1 MLGQGPFAQPNLAA
15 IPSEGGVVI
24 TPALFRAQAIIHTPI
39 MVRLDTHNI
48 LPVHFAPPAVFFG
61 QSVSLPNQI
70 VPQTFITL
78 DLVHTPQVGHELEL
92 SRFNDVALFF
102 VPTVGVVSAQTLT
115 PGVFVSRDLFH
126 VPLVDTV
133 LKFVDARH
141 FADVALFFRPTIVR
155 AAIEPEYTYP
165 IGTGLESDYGIRSSM
180 TFYKQRLVLGHRYG
194 HRRR

>member
-1 MLGQGPFAQPNLAA
+1 MLGQGPLAQPNLAA
-15 IPSEGGVVI
+15 IPSESGVVI
-24 TPALFRAQAIIHTPI
+24 TPALFRAEALIHAPI
-39 MVRLDTHNI
+39 MVRLDTRNI
-48 LPVHFAPPAVFFG
+48 APVHFAPPAVFFG
-61 QSVSLPNQI
+61 QSVSMPNQI
-70 VPQTFITL
+70 VPQTFITR
-78 DLVHTPQVGHELEL
+78 DLVHTPLVSHELEL

-102 VPTVGVVSAQTLT
+102 VPTVGVVGTQALA
-115 PGVFVSRDLFH
+115 PGRFVSQDLFH

-133 LKFVDARH
+133 LKFVEAKH

-194 HRRR
+194 RRR